1 VGFRQLL
8 TQTCTIRRFTASG
21 GTDGYGAPA
30 GTWGD
35 LATDV
40 PCLKQPLSG
49 KAAGIELA
57 VGREARITD
66 FVLFLEVQDVTAA
79 DQIALDGETYGI
91 IVVRDAGGQGHHLE
105 LFLELVKL

>member
-1 VGFRQLL
+1 MGFRQLL

-21 GTDGYGAPA
+21 GTGNYGGPA

-35 LATDV
+35 FAVDV

-49 KAAGIELA
+49 KSAVIEL
-57 VGREARITD
+57 VEGREARITD

-79 DQIALDGETYGI
+79 DRIVHAGETYGI
-91 IVVRDAGGQGHHLE
+91 IVVKDPGGQVHHLE
-105 LFLELVKL
+105 LFLELVKP